1 MVISLKS
8 SRSAGRHNSR
18 LFQMQPLQVPPIQK
32 YEIKEEHT
40 DSQIID
46 LLFSLL
52 FLIIQMA
59 VNILNERY

>member
-1 MVISLKS
+1 
-8 SRSAGRHNSR
+8 
-18 LFQMQPLQVPPIQK
+18 MQPLQVPPIQK